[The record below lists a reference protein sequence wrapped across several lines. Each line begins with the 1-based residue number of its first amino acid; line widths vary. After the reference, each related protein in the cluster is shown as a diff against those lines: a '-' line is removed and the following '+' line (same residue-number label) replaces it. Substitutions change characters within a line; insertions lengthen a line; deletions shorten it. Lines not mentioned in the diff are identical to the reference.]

1 MSGSQEFLIKRT
13 EICSSL
19 QGSKKIKITGF
30 IITSLT
36 GFPYSLSQRRN
47 SRKMLGFKLI
57 YITEELQL
65 VQKQIL
71 GKWKAV
77 RFEI

>member
-1 MSGSQEFLIKRT
+1 MFFTTR
-13 EICSSL
+13 
-19 QGSKKIKITGF
+19 KKKITGF

-36 GFPYSLSQRRN
+36 GFPYSLRRRRN
-47 SRKMLGFKLI
+47 SRKMLGFKPI
-57 YITEELQL
+57 YITKSFQL
-65 VQKQIL
+65 VEKQIP

>member
-19 QGSKKIKITGF
+19 QGKKTGF

-36 GFPYSLSQRRN
+36 EFPYSLRQRRN
-47 SRKMLGFKLI
+47 SRKMLGFQPI
-57 YITEELQL
+57 YITEEL
-65 VQKQIL
+65 
-71 GKWKAV
+71 
-77 RFEI
+77 

>member
-1 MSGSQEFLIKRT
+1 MVFTTR
-13 EICSSL
+13 
-19 QGSKKIKITGF
+19 KKKTGF

-36 GFPYSLSQRRN
+36 GFPYSLRQRRN
-47 SRKMLGFKLI
+47 SRKMLGFQTI

-65 VQKQIL
+65 VEKQIP

>member
-13 EICSSL
+13 EIFSSL
-19 QGSKKIKITGF
+19 GRKRITGF

-36 GFPYSLSQRRN
+36 GFPYSLRQRRN
-47 SRKMLGFKLI
+47 SRKMLGFRPI
-57 YITEELQL
+57 YIPEGLQL
-65 VQKQIL
+65 VEKQIP

-77 RFEI
+77 CFEI